1 MWPKPKKG
9 KPEESK
15 TVRQWALLR
24 RIPIE
29 GARPSYIWE
38 AEDRAQ
44 TVYFHLRDTRE
55 MTGEEET
62 MFLADIKGYSER
74 YVKMFSDEK
83 GRVKYP
89 KRSASE

>member
-1 MWPKPKKG
+1 MWPRPKRG

-15 TVRQWALLR
+15 TVRQWALAG
-24 RIPIE
+24 RIPVE

-38 AEDRAQ
+38 AENRAQ

-55 MTGEEET
+55 MTEEEKST
-62 MFLADIKGYSER
+62 FLADMKGYSER
-74 YVKMFSDEK
+74 YVRLFSDEN

-89 KRSASE
+89 ERNGSV

>member
-1 MWPKPKKG
+1 MWPRPKRG

-15 TVRQWALLR
+15 TVRQWALLG

-44 TVYFHLRDTRE
+44 TVYFHVRDTRE
-55 MTGEEET
+55 MTKEEESN
-62 MFLADIKGYSER
+62 FLSDMKGYSER
-74 YVKMFSDEK
+74 YVKLFSDEN

-89 KRSASE
+89 EKNDSV